1 MDEIVNPEKERK
13 NTESSEK
20 MEVFVEDES
29 DNFLRK
35 KSKEDI
41 AFKIS
46 NESSA
51 SPILIRSKALKKF
64 QISTSN
70 LLKNI
75 SEEVK
80 SNIFVC
86 KSYLLFLVH
95 CVDFHFLHDFMKE
108 TNLCLETALK
118 FAIVFEKHF
127 ESELLRYTKI
137 STKINE
143 NFSLNTY
150 TG

>member
-1 MDEIVNPEKERK
+1 
-13 NTESSEK
+13 

-29 DNFLRK
+29 DNFLHK
-35 KSKEDI
+35 KTKKDI

-64 QISTSN
+64 QISTLN

-75 SEEVK
+75 SEDVK

-86 KSYLLFLVH
+86 RSYLLFLVH

-108 TNLCLETALK
+108 TDLCLETALK
-118 FAIVFEKHF
+118 FANVFEKHF
-127 ESELLRYTKI
+127 ESELLRYKNF
-137 STKINE
+137 STTLNE
-143 NFSLNTY
+143 KFSLNTY
-150 TG
+150 IG